1 MGLYSYE
8 VIDRQGRSIT
18 GKMNADHEMAVA
30 DNLRKMGLTV
40 LDITEV
46 RESPLSTL
54 FQRKRK
60 VKLDDLAMF
69 SRQLLTLLESG
80 IPLTRALHTL
90 SYQTTNRDLSE
101 VISQTAQSV
110 DSGMSFSDSLMNFP
124 DVFSSM
130 YVNMIKS
137 GEVSGNLDEVLK
149 QLSDQLDRDKSL
161 RDNIKAATFYPIVV
175 LCFAF
180 VVVIAMLVGV
190 VPIFMNFFPE
200 GIELPVLTKII
211 MGISGS
217 LRSYWYLYIIAIIA
231 LVYGIRYYLQTPSGS
246 RSWDRIRFKLPVI
259 GPLLYRVVMARFARI
274 MSTLLPGGIPVLQ
287 ALETAGPAAGS
298 TLVAESINV
307 TGVKIQEGKNL
318 AVPLEESGIFS
329 PMLVQMVAV
338 GEESGNLPEM
348 LSRVA
353 GFYEEEVA
361 TMAKGLASV
370 IEPLLIIVVGCIVAF
385 IVISL
390 YLPMFNV
397 ITTIG

>member
-8 VIDRQGRSIT
+8 VVDRQGRSIT
-18 GKMNADHEMAVA
+18 GKMNADHEIAVA

-40 LDITEV
+40 LDVTEV
-46 RESPLSTL
+46 RESPFSAL

-60 VKLDDLAMF
+60 VKIGDLAMF
-69 SRQLLTLLESG
+69 SRQLQTLLESG

-90 SYQTTNRDLSE
+90 SYQTTNRDLSQ
-101 VISQTAQSV
+101 VLNQTAQSV

-130 YVNMIKS
+130 YINMIKS

-149 QLSDQLDRDKSL
+149 QLADQLDRDKSL
-161 RDNIKAATFYPIVV
+161 RDNIKAATFYPLVV
-175 LCFAF
+175 LSFAF
-180 VVVIAMLVGV
+180 LVVIAMLVGV
-190 VPIFMNFFPE
+190 VPVFMNFFPE
-200 GIELPVLTKII
+200 GMELPVLTKIVI
-211 MGISGS
+211 GISSS

-231 LVYGIRYYLQTPSGS
+231 LVYGIRYYLLTPSGS
-246 RSWDRIRFKLPVI
+246 RNWDRIRFKLPVI

-274 MSTLLPGGIPVLQ
+274 MSTLLAGGIPVLQ

-318 AVPLEESGIFS
+318 EVPLEESGIFS

-397 ITTIG
+397 ITTIR

>member
-8 VIDRQGRSIT
+8 VVDRQGRSIT
-18 GKMNADHEMAVA
+18 GKMNADHEIAVA

-40 LDITEV
+40 LDVTEV
-46 RESPLSTL
+46 RESPFSAL

-60 VKLDDLAMF
+60 VKIGDLAMF
-69 SRQLLTLLESG
+69 SRQLQTLLESG

-90 SYQTTNRDLSE
+90 SYQTTNRDLSQ
-101 VISQTAQSV
+101 VLNQTAQSV

-130 YVNMIKS
+130 YINMIKS

-149 QLSDQLDRDKSL
+149 QLADQLDRDKSL
-161 RDNIKAATFYPIVV
+161 IDNIKAATFYPLVV
-175 LCFAF
+175 LSFAF
-180 VVVIAMLVGV
+180 LVVIAMLVGV
-190 VPIFMNFFPE
+190 VPVFMNFFPE
-200 GIELPVLTKII
+200 GMELPVLTKIVI
-211 MGISGS
+211 GISSS

-231 LVYGIRYYLQTPSGS
+231 LVYGIRYYLLTPSGS
-246 RSWDRIRFKLPVI
+246 RNWDRIRFKLPVI

-274 MSTLLPGGIPVLQ
+274 MSTLLAGGIPVLQ

>member
-1 MGLYSYE
+1 
-8 VIDRQGRSIT
+8 
-18 GKMNADHEMAVA
+18 
-30 DNLRKMGLTV
+30 
-40 LDITEV
+40 
-46 RESPLSTL
+46 
-54 FQRKRK
+54 
-60 VKLDDLAMF
+60 
-69 SRQLLTLLESG
+69 
-80 IPLTRALHTL
+80 
-90 SYQTTNRDLSE
+90 
-101 VISQTAQSV
+101 
-110 DSGMSFSDSLMNFP
+110 MSFSDSLMNFP

-130 YVNMIKS
+130 YINMIKS

-149 QLSDQLDRDKSL
+149 QLSDQLDREKNL
-161 RDNIKAATFYPIVV
+161 RDSIKAATFYPLVV
-175 LCFAF
+175 LSFALL
-180 VVVIAMLVGV
+180 VVVAMLVGV
-190 VPIFMNFFPE
+190 VPIFMNYFPE
-200 GIELPVLTKII
+200 GMELPVLTKIV
-211 MGISGS
+211 MGISNS
-217 LRSYWYLYIIAIIA
+217 IRSYWYLYIIAIIA

-246 RSWDRIRFKLPVI
+246 RSWDRIRFKLPAI

-274 MSTLLPGGIPVLQ
+274 MSTLLAGGIPVLQ

-298 TLVAESINV
+298 VLVAESINM
-307 TGVKIQEGKNL
+307 TGLEIQEGKNL
-318 AVPLEESGIFS
+318 SVPLEESGVFP

-397 ITTIG
+397 VTSIR

>member
-8 VIDRQGRSIT
+8 VVDRQGRSIT
-18 GKMNADHEMAVA
+18 GKMNADHEIAVA

-40 LDITEV
+40 LDVTEV
-46 RESPLSTL
+46 RESPFSAL

-60 VKLDDLAMF
+60 VKIGDLAMF
-69 SRQLLTLLESG
+69 SRQLQTLLESG

-90 SYQTTNRDLSE
+90 SYQTTNRDLSQ
-101 VISQTAQSV
+101 VLNQTAQSV

-130 YVNMIKS
+130 YINMIKS

-149 QLSDQLDRDKSL
+149 QLADQLDRDKSL
-161 RDNIKAATFYPIVV
+161 RDNIKAATFYPLVV
-175 LCFAF
+175 LSFAF
-180 VVVIAMLVGV
+180 LVVIAMLVGV
-190 VPIFMNFFPE
+190 VPVFMNFFPE
-200 GIELPVLTKII
+200 GMELPVLTKIVI
-211 MGISGS
+211 GISSS

-231 LVYGIRYYLQTPSGS
+231 LVYGIRYYLLTPSGS
-246 RSWDRIRFKLPVI
+246 RNWDRIRFKLPVI

-274 MSTLLPGGIPVLQ
+274 MSTLLAGGIPVLQ

-318 AVPLEESGIFS
+318 EVPLEESGIFS

>member
-8 VIDRQGRSIT
+8 VVDRQGRTIT
-18 GKMNADHEMAVA
+18 GKMNADHEIAVA

-40 LDITEV
+40 LDVTEV
-46 RESPLSTL
+46 RESPFSSL

-60 VKLDDLAMF
+60 VKLADLSMF
-69 SRQLLTLLESG
+69 SRQLQTLLESG

-90 SYQTTNRDLSE
+90 SFQTTNRDLSE
-101 VISQTAQSV
+101 VLSQIAQSV

-130 YVNMIKS
+130 YINMIKS

-149 QLSDQLDRDKSL
+149 QLSDQLDREKNL
-161 RDNIKAATFYPIVV
+161 RDSIKAATFYPLVV
-175 LCFAF
+175 LSFALL
-180 VVVIAMLVGV
+180 VVVAMLVGV
-190 VPIFMNFFPE
+190 VPIFMNYFPE
-200 GIELPVLTKII
+200 GMELPVLTKIV
-211 MGISGS
+211 MGISNS
-217 LRSYWYLYIIAIIA
+217 IRSYWYLYIIAIIA

-246 RSWDRIRFKLPVI
+246 RSWDRIRFKLPAI

-274 MSTLLPGGIPVLQ
+274 MSTLLAGGIPVLQ

-298 TLVAESINV
+298 VLVAESINM
-307 TGVKIQEGKNL
+307 TGLEIQEGKNL
-318 AVPLEESGIFS
+318 SVPLEESGVFP

-397 ITTIG
+397 VTSIR

>member
-8 VIDRQGRSIT
+8 VVDRQGRSIT
-18 GKMNADHEMAVA
+18 GKMTADHEITVA

-40 LDITEV
+40 LDVTEV
-46 RESPLSTL
+46 RESPFSAL

-60 VKLDDLAMF
+60 VKIGDLAMF
-69 SRQLLTLLESG
+69 SRQLQTLLESG

-90 SYQTTNRDLSE
+90 SYQTTNRDLSQ
-101 VISQTAQSV
+101 VLNQTAQSV

-130 YVNMIKS
+130 YINMIKS

-149 QLSDQLDRDKSL
+149 QLADQLDRDKSL
-161 RDNIKAATFYPIVV
+161 RDNIKAATFYPLVV
-175 LCFAF
+175 LSFAF
-180 VVVIAMLVGV
+180 LVVIAMLVGV
-190 VPIFMNFFPE
+190 VPVFMNFFPE
-200 GIELPVLTKII
+200 GMELPVLTKIVI
-211 MGISGS
+211 GISSS

-231 LVYGIRYYLQTPSGS
+231 LVYGIRYYLLTPSGS
-246 RSWDRIRFKLPVI
+246 RNWDRIRFKLPVI

-274 MSTLLPGGIPVLQ
+274 MSTLLAGGIPVLQ

>member
-8 VIDRQGRSIT
+8 VVDRQGRTIT
-18 GKMNADHEMAVA
+18 GKMNADHEIAVA

-46 RESPLSTL
+46 RESPLSAL

-60 VKLDDLAMF
+60 VKLADLAMF
-69 SRQLLTLLESG
+69 SRQLQTLLESG
-80 IPLTRALHTL
+80 IPLTRALQTL
-90 SYQTTNRDLSE
+90 SIQTTNRDLSQ
-101 VISQTAQSV
+101 VLSQIAQSV

-130 YVNMIKS
+130 YINMIKS

-149 QLSDQLDRDKSL
+149 QLSDQLDREKNL
-161 RDNIKAATFYPIVV
+161 RDNIKAATFYPLVV
-175 LCFAF
+175 LSFALL
-180 VVVIAMLVGV
+180 VVVAMLVGV
-190 VPIFMNFFPE
+190 VPIFMNYFPE
-200 GIELPVLTKII
+200 GMELPVITKIV
-211 MGISGS
+211 MGISNS

-246 RSWDRIRFKLPVI
+246 RAWDRIRFKLPVI

-274 MSTLLPGGIPVLQ
+274 MSTLLAGGIPVLQ

-298 TLVAESINV
+298 ILVAESKNV
-307 TGVKIQEGKNL
+307 AGAKIQEGKNL
-318 AVPLEESGIFS
+318 AVPLEESGVFS

-338 GEESGNLPEM
+338 GEESGDLPEL

-370 IEPLLIIVVGCIVAF
+370 IEPLLIIVVGCFVAF

-397 ITTIG
+397 ITTIR

>member
-8 VIDRQGRSIT
+8 VVDRQGRSIT
-18 GKMNADHEMAVA
+18 GKMNADHEIAVA

-40 LDITEV
+40 LDVTEV
-46 RESPLSTL
+46 RESPFSAL

-60 VKLDDLAMF
+60 VKIGDLAMF
-69 SRQLLTLLESG
+69 SRQLQTLLESG

-90 SYQTTNRDLSE
+90 SYQTTNRDLSQ
-101 VISQTAQSV
+101 VLNQTAQSV

-130 YVNMIKS
+130 YINMIKS

-149 QLSDQLDRDKSL
+149 QLADQLDRDKSL
-161 RDNIKAATFYPIVV
+161 RDNIKAATFYPLVV
-175 LCFAF
+175 LSFAF
-180 VVVIAMLVGV
+180 LVVIAMLVGV
-190 VPIFMNFFPE
+190 VPVFMNFFPE
-200 GIELPVLTKII
+200 GMELPVLTKIVI
-211 MGISGS
+211 GISSS

-231 LVYGIRYYLQTPSGS
+231 LVYGIRYYLLTPSGS
-246 RSWDRIRFKLPVI
+246 RNWDRIRFKLPVI

-274 MSTLLPGGIPVLQ
+274 MSTLLAGGIPVLQ

>member
-8 VIDRQGRSIT
+8 VVDRQGRSIT
-18 GKMNADHEMAVA
+18 GKMNADHEIAVA

-40 LDITEV
+40 LDVTEV
-46 RESPLSTL
+46 RESPFSAL

-60 VKLDDLAMF
+60 VKIGDLAMF
-69 SRQLLTLLESG
+69 SRQLQTLLESS

-90 SYQTTNRDLSE
+90 SYQTTNRDLSQ
-101 VISQTAQSV
+101 VLNQTAQSV

-130 YVNMIKS
+130 YINMIKS

-149 QLSDQLDRDKSL
+149 QLADQLDRDKSL
-161 RDNIKAATFYPIVV
+161 RDNIKAATFYPLVV
-175 LCFAF
+175 LSFAF
-180 VVVIAMLVGV
+180 LVVIAMLVGV
-190 VPIFMNFFPE
+190 VPVFMNFFPE
-200 GIELPVLTKII
+200 GMELPVLTKIVI
-211 MGISGS
+211 GISSS

-231 LVYGIRYYLQTPSGS
+231 LVYGIRYYLLTPSGS
-246 RSWDRIRFKLPVI
+246 RNWDRIRFKLPVI

-274 MSTLLPGGIPVLQ
+274 MSTLLAGGIPVLQ

>member
-1 MGLYSYE
+1 MPISW
-8 VIDRQGRSIT
+8 I
-18 GKMNADHEMAVA
+18 AFP
-30 DNLRKMGLTV
+30 
-40 LDITEV
+40 
-46 RESPLSTL
+46 SPCS
-54 FQRKRK
+54 
-60 VKLDDLAMF
+60 
-69 SRQLLTLLESG
+69 
-80 IPLTRALHTL
+80 
-90 SYQTTNRDLSE
+90 
-101 VISQTAQSV
+101 
-110 DSGMSFSDSLMNFP
+110 SLP
-124 DVFSSM
+124 AS
-130 YVNMIKS
+130 
-137 GEVSGNLDEVLK
+137 VLK
-149 QLSDQLDRDKSL
+149 QLADQLDRDKSL
-161 RDNIKAATFYPIVV
+161 RDNIKAATFYPLVV
-175 LCFAF
+175 LSFAF
-180 VVVIAMLVGV
+180 LVVIAMLVGV
-190 VPIFMNFFPE
+190 VPVFMNFFPE
-200 GIELPVLTKII
+200 GMELPVLTKIVI
-211 MGISGS
+211 GISSS

-231 LVYGIRYYLQTPSGS
+231 LVYGIRYYLLTPSGS
-246 RSWDRIRFKLPVI
+246 RNWDRIRFKLPVI

-274 MSTLLPGGIPVLQ
+274 MSTLLAGGIPVLQ

>member
-130 YVNMIKS
+130 YINMIKS

-149 QLSDQLDRDKSL
+149 QLSDQLDREKSL

-180 VVVIAMLVGV
+180 VVLIAMLVGV
-190 VPIFMNFFPE
+190 VPIFMNYFPE
-200 GIELPVLTKII
+200 GMELPVITKIV
-211 MGISGS
+211 MGISNS
-217 LRSYWYLYIIAIIA
+217 LRSYWYLYILAVIA

-246 RSWDRIRFKLPVI
+246 RAWDRIRFKLPVI